1 MASPLSLSVIIP
13 VYNGGAAFQQC
24 LDALR
29 RSQRAPDEVIVV
41 ADGDT
46 DGSRQ
51 AARAWGARVLAN
63 DTPQG
68 PAAARNR
75 GVHAATGDLIF
86 FIDADVAVH
95 PGTVGRVARAFA
107 EAPDLDALIG
117 SYDDRPADLGFL
129 SQYRNLL
136 HHFTHQHARQE
147 ASTFWG
153 ACGAVRRAAFLSVGG
168 FDERHR
174 QPSIEDIE
182 LGYRLTNAGFRIRL
196 DPAVQVTHLKRWTAA
211 QMLSTDLFQRG
222 VPWTELILS
231 SRQLENDLN
240 VDTRS
245 RLSVVAVGALLGTLA
260 GSVVSPKWLAPAVPL
275 TGVFITLNRKFY
287 NFLHRRRGAVF
298 MLKAIPWH
306 ALYYA
311 CSGAAFALGAARHV
325 RSTLL
330 SEDSSSPLSGSPP
343 QVL

>member
-1 MASPLSLSVIIP
+1 MASPLSLSVVIP

-24 LDALR
+24 LAALR
-29 RSQRAPDEVIVV
+29 RSRHAPDEVIVV

-51 AARAWGARVLAN
+51 AARDWGARVLTN
-63 DTPQG
+63 DAPQG

-75 GVHAATGDLIF
+75 GVQAATGDLIF

-95 PGTVGRVARAFA
+95 PDTVGRVMRAFA
-107 EAPDLDALIG
+107 DAPDLDALIG
-117 SYDDRPADLGFL
+117 SYDDRPADPGFL

-136 HHFTHQHARQE
+136 HHFTHQHAHRE

-182 LGYRLTNAGFRIRL
+182 LGYRLTDAGFRIRL

-211 QMLSTDLFQRG
+211 QMLTTDLFQRG

-245 RLSVVAVGALLGTLA
+245 RLSVAAVYTFLGTLTGA
-260 GSVVSPKWLAPAVPL
+260 AVSPKWLAPTLPL
-275 TGVFITLNRKFY
+275 TGIFIAMNREFY
-287 NFLHRRRGAVF
+287 SFLQRRRGTGF

-311 CSGAAFALGAARHV
+311 CSGAAFALGAAHHIR
-325 RSTLL
+325 RTLS
-330 SEDSSSPLSGSPP
+330 SEEPSGSPSK
-343 QVL
+343 LL